1 MSLKL
6 SPGCQCCD
14 EEGCAY
20 CTTTTPTEMDI
31 TFAGFY
37 NDEFGFGTCS
47 DCEETL
53 DGTYSLAWDG
63 VPTGE
68 SGCTWIYRAADP
80 PTDAFA
86 TCDSG
91 QFEWWICYLKL
102 WLTTEDCDITPP
114 SSDLNWKF
122 QTQFRFKD
130 TNDGSKGPCFELPS
144 HSPLYGYATIAPS
157 PHTLDCSAVSDFT
170 IDNICVD
177 PVAWWTWCWWDSTTL
192 DVKISAG

>member
-14 EEGCAY
+14 DEGCSF
-20 CTTTTPTEMDI
+20 CTGTTPTEMDM

-37 NDEFGFGTCS
+37 NNDFAGGTCS
-47 DCEETL
+47 DCETTL

-63 VPTGE
+63 MSFG
-68 SGCTWIYRAADP
+68 GCQWTYRAADP

-91 QFEWWICYLKL
+91 QYEWWICFLKL
-102 WLTTEDCDITPP
+102 GLTTEECDRTPP
-114 SSDLNWKF
+114 SSNLNWKF
-122 QTQFRFKD
+122 QAQFNYLD
-130 TNDGSKGPCFELPS
+130 TNTGSKGPCVETHS
-144 HSPLYGYATIAPS
+144 GSPLIGYGTIAAL
-157 PHTLDCSAVSDFT
+157 PHTFDCSAVSDFT
-170 IDNICVD
+170 IDNICMD

-192 DVKISAG
+192 DVKVSAG